1 MEDSDEKI
9 RLIEEL
15 IKLKWDYPSGYGMHI
30 ILDDIKTI
38 IKDPKK
44 YIKNKMLRK
53 LQEEDNQY

>member
-15 IKLKWDYPSGYGMHI
+15 LKNVKLLPSGYGMHI
-30 ILDDIKTI
+30 ILDDITTI